1 LKIRSFSH
9 KGLQR
14 LFVDGVPSGVPP
26 EVAAKLRRMLSYLC
40 SISGVEELRALRQW
54 KAHPLKGARAGVW
67 SLQVTGNW
75 RLTFRIEADGQSIA
89 EVNLEDYH

>member
-1 LKIRSFSH
+1 LRIRSFSH

-26 EVAAKLRRMLSYLC
+26 EVAAKLRRMMSYLC

-54 KAHPLKGARAGVW
+54 RAHPLKGDRAGCW

-75 RLTFRIEADGQSIA
+75 RLTFRLDPDGATIAD
-89 EVNLEDYH
+89 VNLEDHH